1 MITAF
6 RTEGTET
13 RGKFEFS
20 GLSTDTKPTGSY
32 EDTEIMNG
40 SSFFEMDNQDVMFYD
55 EASQSWV

>member
-6 RTEGTET
+6 RTEGTEEK
-13 RGKFEFS
+13 GKFEFD
-20 GLSTDTKPTGSY
+20 GLSTDEKPTGTF
-32 EDTEIMNG
+32 EGTEIMNG